1 MLCVYNINE
10 LVHKRDLR
18 RCLMRRKN
26 DTLQET
32 LLDLARQVVE
42 TEGIDA
48 INIRSL
54 AGRAGVAT
62 GTVYN
67 YFANKDEIL
76 LALTEE
82 YWRQTLFEMNAAINT
97 DSFCEQLKE
106 MYGFLDKRI
115 KKSAGKL
122 MKSLGNVGTAGL
134 ARMASMQSELESTFI
149 QSMEQDVDVRSD
161 VWNETFTK
169 EQFARFIMMN
179 MLLLLRTEASDMD
192 FLIMIIRRTIY

>member
-1 MLCVYNINE
+1 
-10 LVHKRDLR
+10 
-18 RCLMRRKN
+18 MRRKN

-179 MLLLLRTEASDMD
+179 MLLLLRSEASDMD

>member
-1 MLCVYNINE
+1 
-10 LVHKRDLR
+10 
-18 RCLMRRKN
+18 MRRKN

-97 DSFCEQLKE
+97 DSFL
-106 MYGFLDKRI
+106 
-115 KKSAGKL
+115 
-122 MKSLGNVGTAGL
+122 
-134 ARMASMQSELESTFI
+134 
-149 QSMEQDVDVRSD
+149 
-161 VWNETFTK
+161 
-169 EQFARFIMMN
+169 
-179 MLLLLRTEASDMD
+179 
-192 FLIMIIRRTIY
+192 

>member
-1 MLCVYNINE
+1 
-10 LVHKRDLR
+10 
-18 RCLMRRKN
+18 MRRKN

-97 DSFCEQLKE
+97 DSFCELVHL
-106 MYGFLDKRI
+106 YYI
-115 KKSAGKL
+115 HI
-122 MKSLGNVGTAGL
+122 T
-134 ARMASMQSELESTFI
+134 
-149 QSMEQDVDVRSD
+149 
-161 VWNETFTK
+161 
-169 EQFARFIMMN
+169 
-179 MLLLLRTEASDMD
+179 
-192 FLIMIIRRTIY
+192 